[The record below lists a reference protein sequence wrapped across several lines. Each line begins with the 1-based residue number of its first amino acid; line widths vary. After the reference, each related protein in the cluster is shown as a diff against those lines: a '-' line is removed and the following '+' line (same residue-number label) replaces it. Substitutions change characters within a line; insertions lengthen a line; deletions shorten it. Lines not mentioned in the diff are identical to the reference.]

1 MNRRQLERQ
10 QQAEQCNQGR
20 ARLRKHL
27 SADALFRTVR
37 GSLEQI
43 TEPRNGRPKIP
54 VADAAMSAFAMFS
67 LKDPSLLAFEERR
80 KAEYSNLKS
89 IYKINRIPCDTQM
102 RTILDEVP
110 PDELRPAHHAVLFEL
125 QRGKVLEQMRYLEE
139 GYLVAFDGTEY
150 FSSDKL
156 CSPLC
161 LRKTHS
167 ASGKTTYHL
176 QMMGAVIAHPE
187 RREVI
192 PLIPEVISRQDG
204 MEKNDCE
211 MNASR
216 RLLMALRK
224 DHPHLKMVVT
234 QDAISPNGPYIRFLK
249 EQGCHFILSVKE
261 IDHQHLFAQFYAA
274 IERQEAREFTL
285 DDPKD
290 PAKGHYFR
298 WVLGLAINAS
308 HQDVLVNVLEYW
320 QVRGEDTKRFC
331 WVTDI
336 SLSEDNVYRVMR
348 AGRAR
353 WKIENETFNTLK
365 NQGYHFE
372 HNYGLGHKHLS
383 MVFVKLMMLAFLVDQ
398 VQQLSCSLFRSV
410 WKKLGSKRAL
420 WEKMRALFHCFRLE
434 SMEMLYLALLHGFV
448 LPELII
454 APDTS

>member
-10 QQAEQCNQGR
+10 QQAEQYRQGQ
-20 ARLRKHL
+20 ARLRRHL

-37 GSLEQI
+37 GSFEQI
-43 TEPRNGRPKIP
+43 TEPRNGRPRIP

-67 LKDPSLLAFEERR
+67 LKDPSMLAFEERR
-80 KAEYSNLKS
+80 KAEFSNLKS

-102 RTILDEVP
+102 RTILDEVA
-110 PDELRPAHHAVLFEL
+110 PDELRPAHQSVLVEL
-125 QRGKVLEQMRYLEE
+125 QRGKVLEQMHYLEE

-156 CSPLC
+156 CSPFC

-167 ASGKTTYHL
+167 ASGRTTYHL

-204 MEKNDCE
+204 VEKNDCE

-216 RLLMALRK
+216 RLLTALRK

-234 QDAISPNGPYIRFLK
+234 QDAISPNGPYIRFLQ

-261 IDHQHLFAQFYAA
+261 SDHQHLFAQFEAA
-274 IERQEAREFTL
+274 IERQEAREFIL
-285 DDPKD
+285 DDPKEQ
-290 PAKGHYFR
+290 AKGHYFR
-298 WVLGLAINAS
+298 WVHGLAINAS
-308 HQDVLVNVLEYW
+308 HKDVLVNVLEYW
-320 QVRGEDTKRFC
+320 QVRGEDPKRFC

-336 SLSEDNVYRVMR
+336 SLREDNVYRIMR

-383 MVFVKLMMLAFLVDQ
+383 MVFVKLTMLAFLVDQ

-420 WEKMRALFHCFRLE
+420 WDKMRALFYCFRME